1 MLQLLYLLLLL
12 LLLLLLRLSGLG
24 LASLPARVRGLV
36 GRGHGR
42 VQRGELAHHLLVRL
56 LLVRVH
62 GLRVLPQVVEAREL
76 LPTVARERAL
86 AGVFSVFFFV
96 FFLLSVR

>member
-1 MLQLLYLLLLL
+1 MLQLLYL

-56 LLVRVH
+56 LLVGVH

-76 LPTVARERAL
+76 LPAVARERAL
-86 AGVFSVFFFV
+86 AGVFSIIIIIILVE
-96 FFLLSVR
+96 S